1 MDDLFC
7 REFGGIFRLRVPFE
21 NLYTSVF
28 LIETKKTLVLVD
40 TGTRK
45 EDVDCHILPA
55 LRASGYA
62 LSDVRQLVL
71 THHHTDHAGGV
82 GRMVELFPQLELV
95 SDVRPLADG
104 LSTYALA
111 GHTADCIGV
120 FDAHT
125 HTLITGDGLQG
136 AGIGRYRC
144 SLEHPDAYLKT
155 LETIRN
161 DRRIENLLFSHA
173 YEPWCVD
180 RMVGFSEVRDCLNQ
194 CTKYVRRE
202 P

>member
-111 GHTADCIGV
+111 
-120 FDAHT
+120 
-125 HTLITGDGLQG
+125 
-136 AGIGRYRC
+136 
-144 SLEHPDAYLKT
+144 
-155 LETIRN
+155 
-161 DRRIENLLFSHA
+161 
-173 YEPWCVD
+173 
-180 RMVGFSEVRDCLNQ
+180 
-194 CTKYVRRE
+194 
-202 P
+202 

>member
-1 MDDLFC
+1 MEHLFF
-7 REFGGIFRLRVPFE
+7 REFSGIFRLKVPFE

-28 LIETKKTLVLVD
+28 LIETPTTLVLVD
-40 TGTRK
+40 AATRK
-45 EDVDCHILPA
+45 EDVDDRILPA

-62 LSDVRQLVL
+62 LSEVRQLVL
-71 THHHTDHAGGV
+71 THRHADHAGGV
-82 GRMVELFPQLELV
+82 GRMVELSPKLELV
-95 SDVRPLADG
+95 TDVRALTDG

-111 GHTADCIGV
+111 GHTEDCIGV
-120 FDAHT
+120 FDEHT
-125 HTLITGDGLQG
+125 RTLITGDGLQG

-155 LETIRN
+155 IETIQQ

-180 RMVGFSEVRDCLNQ
+180 RMVGASKVRDCLNQ